1 MAKGGAAAEPT
12 PPPPGDDCVL
22 PFTLVRSG
30 AIGQIVR
37 LGPLADA
44 ILGHHDDPE
53 PVAATL
59 GEALALTA
67 MLGSALK
74 HEGKLILQ
82 TRTDGPLRFLVVN
95 HEQRPAEG
103 RQPSGAEGR
112 RPSGGR
118 LRGYASYSGA
128 KDLAKGAAA
137 RAALIGSGHLA
148 MTIDPGPERQ
158 RYQGIVAL
166 QAGSLTEAARTYFR
180 QSEQVP
186 TFLRL
191 AAARVYADSR
201 WHWRVGGLMVQHLHT
216 VEAASAGLPQGDEPI
231 AEHFAGET
239 DERWRTVRAL
249 AETVEDH
256 ELVDPTLS
264 AERLLYRLFHEEGV
278 RVQPARPLEEY
289 CQCSRERVAALLAS
303 FGAEELADMREEDGA
318 VTVTC
323 EFCRA
328 SYRFEPGE
336 IG

>member
-1 MAKGGAAAEPT
+1 MMAKGGAETEPE
-12 PPPPGDDCVL
+12 PPAGDDSVL

-37 LGPLADA
+37 LGALADA

-95 HEQRPAEG
+95 HEQRPAKG
-103 RQPSGAEGR
+103 GQTSGAEGGQ
-112 RPSGGR
+112 PSGGR
-118 LRGYASYSGA
+118 LRGYVSFTGG
-128 KDLAKGAAA
+128 KELAKGAAA
-137 RAALIGSGHLA
+137 RASLIGSGHLA

-191 AAARVYADSR
+191 AAARVYMRGA

-216 VEAASAGLPQGDEPI
+216 VNTASAGLPQGDDPA
-231 AEHFAGET
+231 AEHFAGES

-256 ELVDPTLS
+256 ELLDPTLTP
-264 AERLLYRLFHEEGV
+264 ARLLYRLFHEEGV

-289 CQCSRERVAALLAS
+289 CQCSHERVAALLAS
-303 FGAEELADMREEDGA
+303 FGAAELADMREEDGA

-323 EFCRA
+323 EFCRT
-328 SYRFEPGE
+328 SYRFEAEDFG
-336 IG
+336 